1 MRRFWKEN
9 SLSIVMFG
17 LFLLSLIGQIVA
29 GFKEYNDDQ
38 QQHGQQTVGLG
49 EYFTTGHFVEAVFEN
64 WESEFL
70 QMGMYVV
77 LVVFLRQ
84 KGSPES
90 KKFDEEEDSDAEPEP
105 NRPDAPAIVRRGGW
119 PLKLYKNSLSL
130 ALFTLF
136 FLSFLLHAYGGAR
149 NYNEE
154 LDAHHSREPRVS
166 TLSYLGTSRMWF
178 ESFENWQSEFLSIGA
193 LVVLSVFLRQKG
205 SPESKPVDH
214 PHGETGSA

>member
-38 QQHGQQTVGLG
+38 QEHGKQTVELG
-49 EYFTTGHFVEAVFEN
+49 KYFTTGHFVEAVFEN

-77 LVVFLRQ
+77 LTVFLRQ

-90 KKFDEEEDSDAEPEP
+90 KKFDEEEDCDAEPDP

-130 ALFTLF
+130 ALFALF

-166 TLSYLGTSRMWF
+166 TLGYLGTSRMWF

-214 PHGETGSA
+214 PHDETGSA